1 MAPEPSATVFARAYT
16 DKDADINLISRDKV
30 HFKVHFYLLKTHSS
44 VFRDMLSET
53 TFKLTPI
60 PIDVHSSDLLL
71 FLDFMHESDPE
82 MSNNWP
88 QCKRLTDLCL
98 LYDCNVEIFCM
109 ASQFDDVSLA
119 KKALKSMKSDEEH
132 RALTVETFPL
142 KEACKPSLAHLL
154 GLIVQLKQQQGT
166 RQYSTYDDYVYVAN
180 WEHIGKAFKPA
191 T

>member
-1 MAPEPSATVFARAYT
+1 
-16 DKDADINLISRDKV
+16 
-30 HFKVHFYLLKTHSS
+30 
-44 VFRDMLSET
+44 
-53 TFKLTPI
+53 
-60 PIDVHSSDLLL
+60 
-71 FLDFMHESDPE
+71 
-82 MSNNWP
+82 
-88 QCKRLTDLCL
+88 
-98 LYDCNVEIFCM
+98 M

-166 RQYSTYDDYVYVAN
+166 RQYSTYDDHVYVAN